1 MQGRISIHEREPD
14 ILGGNPTMD
23 SIPGSVINT
32 SRLLEKLQSRAES
45 AEARFRTHYPHAA
58 SFFDR
63 IGVAPH
69 ELGTHAAKFVTSAAA
84 AGTLVLASPVITSMP
99 GKMIPKTAH
108 VPAVKLQEQLLGK
121 LRHLLPQGVGPLT
134 PDQEKTIAGL
144 FREAYGISTAAML
157 DGNHLNQTYGFIG
170 AEQHLP
176 RYPGDSV
183 SHHDAYQRSG
193 ITPARGAF
201 GYMADSRAAL
211 TPEQIA
217 MEKYYV
223 AVQTLY
229 LPEWNTNWAE
239 LKEWYKFRKVL
250 VVNTQNG
257 KAVTAVIADAGP
269 AAWTGK
275 HFGGSPEVMA
285 HLDLNTGKQKGAV
298 VLFFIDEGSNRVA
311 LGPVDYNTGDALAL
325 NN

>member
-1 MQGRISIHEREPD
+1 
-14 ILGGNPTMD
+14 MD

-32 SRLLEKLQSRAES
+32 SRLLEKLRSRANES
-45 AEARFRTHYPHAA
+45 EANFRSHNPQAA
-58 SFFDR
+58 SFFDA
-63 IGVAPH
+63 IGSAPH
-69 ELGTHAAKFVTSAAA
+69 KIGKQTARLVTSAAA
-84 AGTLVLASPVITSMP
+84 AGTLILASPVISSVP
-99 GKMIPKTAH
+99 GKVIPKTAH
-108 VPAVKLQEQLLGK
+108 VSAGK
-121 LRHLLPQGVGPLT
+121 LRDQLLSKLSHMLPSSVGPLT
-134 PDQEKTIAGL
+134 PKQEQTLSAL
-144 FREAYGISTAAML
+144 FSEAYGITAVATL
-157 DGNHLNQTYGFIG
+157 EGNHLNQTYGYMG

-176 RYPGDSV
+176 RYPGDMA
-183 SHHDAYQRSG
+183 SHHDEFTRSG

-201 GYMADSRAAL
+201 GYFVQNRSEL
-211 TPEQIA
+211 TQDIIR

-229 LPEWNTNWAE
+229 LPEWNMRWAE

-250 VVNTQNG
+250 VVNPQNG

-285 HLDLNTGKQKGAV
+285 HLELNSGNQKGAV
-298 VLFFIDEGSNRVA
+298 VLFFIDDRNNA
-311 LGPVDYNTGDALAL
+311 ITLGPVDYNTGNALAL

>member
-1 MQGRISIHEREPD
+1 
-14 ILGGNPTMD
+14 MD
-23 SIPGSVINT
+23 SIPGSVLNT
-32 SRLLEKLQSRAES
+32 SRLIERLESRAKT
-45 AEARFRTHYPHAA
+45 AENRFRTHYPHAA
-58 SFFDR
+58 TFFDR
-63 IGVAPH
+63 LGIAPH
-69 ELGTHAAKFVTSAAA
+69 EIGTHAAKFVTSAAA

-99 GKMIPKTAH
+99 GKIIPKTAH
-108 VPAVKLQEQLLGK
+108 VPALKLQEQLLGK
-121 LRHLLPQGVGPLT
+121 LKQILPSTVGALSPR
-134 PDQEKTIAGL
+134 QEQVLSGL
-144 FREAYGISTAAML
+144 FREAFGISATASL

-176 RYPGDSV
+176 RFPGDRV
-183 SHHDAYQRSG
+183 ADHDEYQRSG

-201 GYMADSRAAL
+201 GYLANSRALL
-211 TPEQIA
+211 TQDHTQ

-229 LPEWNTNWAE
+229 LPEWNSRWAE

-250 VVNTQNG
+250 VVNPENG

-275 HFGGSPEVMA
+275 HFGGSPELMA
-285 HLDLNTGKQKGAV
+285 HLELNKGKQKGAV
-298 VLFFIDEGSNRVA
+298 VLFFIDDKNNTVA
-311 LGPVDYNTGDALAL
+311 LGPVHYNTGNTLAL